1 MGVLN
6 VLAQCFLTGIVTGL
20 TLWGLAKV
28 GLVPVIGIMY
38 INKEEDEEQE

>member
-1 MGVLN
+1 MNVLN
-6 VLAQCFLTGIVTGL
+6 TLAECFLTGIVTGL

-38 INKEEDEEQE
+38 INKEDEEQE